1 MEEKSS
7 NVNFFVIDKEGNF
20 IYKNEEC
27 NKVISHNDAKRLPP
41 KTWEITSS
49 VLKTGK
55 QIIAEEESAEGLH
68 YLSVKS
74 PLIIDGT
81 VEGVIGLAV
90 NITDR
95 KKAEELERQNV
106 IQAKIKEL
114 SQQVAHD
121 IQSPLCVLNIL
132 LISCKNLSEQEHT
145 TLRSAVT
152 NIQSITSRLLIKNT
166 DNLEN
171 IEKLADPIEQYVLV
185 PHALDHIIKA
195 KKYGPKEL
203 DIIFNF
209 EKGSEE
215 MSIFVRGDFLNFQRM
230 MFNLIDNAMEAIEGD
245 VGTIDVGFS
254 LKNQEGYDD
263 QFVEIYV
270 KDSGKGM
277 PQETVDKILND
288 IPVATTKAI
297 GHGIGLQQIKKTVKQ
312 MKGRMLIDSK
322 ENKGTKI
329 SLTFQRSESPS
340 WYVEQVI
347 LPKNSLVVVLDD
359 DVSIH
364 DFWGNRLEP
373 YKKDIRVKYFIQG
386 HEVIDFINSS
396 KEKDKIFLLADY
408 ELRNQR
414 ITGIEVIE
422 KCELQ
427 DRSIIVTGCYTSRIE
442 NFAKKAETIK
452 FFTKD
457 LINDIQIIVQ

>member
-1 MEEKSS
+1 VCSS
-7 NVNFFVIDKEGNF
+7 D
-20 IYKNEEC
+20 
-27 NKVISHNDAKRLPP
+27 L
-41 KTWEITSS
+41 
-49 VLKTGK
+49 
-55 QIIAEEESAEGLH
+55 
-68 YLSVKS
+68 
-74 PLIIDGT
+74 PLIINNK

-90 NITDR
+90 DITDR
-95 KKAEELERQNV
+95 KKAEELEKQNV
-106 IQAKIKEL
+106 IQSKKIKEL

-121 IQSPLCVLNIL
+121 IQTPLCVLNIL

-145 TLRSAVT
+145 TLRRAVT

-185 PHALDHIIKA
+185 PYALDHIIKA
-195 KKYGPKEL
+195 KKYGPKES

-215 MSIFVRGDFLNFQRM
+215 MSIFIRGDFPNFQCM
-230 MFNLIDNAMEAIEGD
+230 MFNLINNAVEAIEGD

-270 KDSGKGM
+270 KDNGKGM

-312 MKGRMLIDSK
+312 MNGKMLIDSK

-329 SLTFQRSESPS
+329 SLTFQRSEAPA
-340 WYVEQVI
+340 WYAQQIV

-364 DFWGNRLEP
+364 NLWESRLEP
-373 YKKDIRVKYFIQG
+373 YKNEITVKYFAQG
-386 HEVIDFINSS
+386 HEVVDFINSS
-396 KEKDKIFLLADY
+396 KGKSKTFLLADY
-408 ELRNQR
+408 ELRNQS

-427 DRSIIVTGCYTSRIE
+427 DKSIIVTGCYSSRIKD
-442 NFAKKAETIK
+442 FAKKAETIK

-457 LINDIQIIVQ
+457 LINNIQIIVQ